1 MIPADFIYIDTDVYN
16 AYQYVI
22 DKSVVVQDG
31 VFVSVPD
38 ILVTNGG
45 YIENHGTIITDK
57 ITVCDGC
64 QLEIINTG
72 TIKSEFVGGS
82 NAKITQVV
90 SDKSHLSKIDAGLNS
105 FDVKIMNIS
114 NVNFSDILNLSLNSN
129 GVDVYNSRVVMDV
142 DNPDLSS
149 VRFHENVFLVMNDVE
164 RIQQTYVLKNVDGD
178 LQVLVD
184 ADVNNS
190 LMAIKTYVA
199 EDDLYVKLVR
209 ETDYAK
215 IMNNATGR
223 YLNSLR
229 EDMDANN
236 FLSHMDSAQSI
247 EDLYKIMADS
257 VRTAPIN
264 LMDGVRMLNM
274 FDMNDFNVN
283 TGVGAFG
290 MFSDDS
296 YSYGAQIGTCFD
308 FMNLDVG
315 VRGYVNSLSG
325 TDGYDEYSGMM
336 MGVGTYAQYDAE
348 IGFVR
353 GLMGA
358 NLTMFDIS
366 NVFDG
371 DASVD
376 NPIGYSYYAGVDVG
390 HRFDYKDGFYMST
403 YVGGFVENI
412 EILNQ
417 NESDYMGRIGF
428 DVGYEV
434 TVLGIKYNYALRA
447 NIESDAGLYIGASAR
462 FMSEFDMVGGYADV
476 SCVENEIGR
485 GYKITAGVDFKF

>member
-1 MIPADFIYIDTDVYN
+1 MIPADFVYIDADVYN
-16 AYQYVI
+16 TYQYVI

-31 VFVSVPD
+31 VIVSAPD
-38 ILVTNGG
+38 ILMANGG
-45 YIENHGTIITDK
+45 YIENHGTIIADK

-72 TIKSEFVGGS
+72 TIKSEFVVGS
-82 NAKITQVV
+82 NAKITQIV
-90 SDKSHLSKIDAGLNS
+90 SDKSHLSKIDARLNS
-105 FDVKIMNIS
+105 FDVKIMNMN
-114 NVNFSDILNLSLNSN
+114 NVKFSDILNLSLNAHD
-129 GVDVYNSRVVMDV
+129 VDVYNSRVVLDV
-142 DNPDLSS
+142 ENPDLHN
-149 VRFHENVFLVMNDVE
+149 VRFHENVFLVTNDIE
-164 RIQQTYVLKNVDGD
+164 CIQQTYVLKNVDSD
-178 LQVLVD
+178 LQVFVD
-184 ADVNNS
+184 TDVNNP

-199 EDDLYVKLVR
+199 EDDLYVTMVR

-215 IMNNATGR
+215 IMNNSTGK

-229 EDMDANN
+229 EDMGANN

-247 EDLYKIMADS
+247 EDLYEIMADS

-264 LMDGVRMLNM
+264 LMRSVRLFNM
-274 FDMNDFNVN
+274 FDMNDFNVK

-290 MFSDDS
+290 IFADDA
-296 YSYGAQIGTCFD
+296 YSYGAQIGARFD
-308 FMNLDVG
+308 FMKLDVG

-325 TDGYDEYSGMM
+325 TDGYDEYNGMM
-336 MGVGTYAQYDAE
+336 IGGGTYAQYDTE

-353 GLMGA
+353 GFMGA
-358 NLTMFDIS
+358 NLTMFDIF

-376 NPIGYSYYAGVDVG
+376 NPNGYSYYAGIDVG
-390 HRFDYKDGFYMST
+390 RHFNCKNGFYISP
-403 YVGGFVENI
+403 YVGGIVENVK
-412 EILNQ
+412 ILNQ
-417 NESDYMGRIGF
+417 NESDYIGRIGF
-428 DVGYEV
+428 DVGYEA

-447 NIESDAGLYIGASAR
+447 NIESDSGLYLGASVR

-485 GYKITAGVDFKF
+485 GYKIAAGVDFKF